1 VRPNPKTGEIEEPD
15 RDGADSIN
23 DGPTRSEKSAAG
35 APGAVQD
42 PFLLAGCLL
51 TRGQCKAVVCCV
63 GKNSSRGDKQGKL
76 ETDVDTKLQSKL
88 KNLADRFTVYALYSA
103 GLVFLA
109 LTVTLIIT
117 LCNIE
122 KGKKLPDGKP
132 APGVAATLFSKLTA
146 QINLCVV
153 LIVVSV
159 PEGLPLTVGVSLAFS
174 VKKMFADKILV
185 RELDAPERMG
195 AVEEICCGK
204 TGTLTKGAMKVTQF
218 QVEARPIKNSR
229 ANTLM
234 NCELSPETLE
244 RIHDSILYNTEARVE
259 MDATT
264 YVPVGSGT
272 EVALLRFLQDAGVP
286 VHLLI
291 QRKLGRIRGTSPFSP
306 ETKRSVVA
314 LQSPSHPDK
323 VVVYVKGAPEVVLG
337 LSTHIVGAGG
347 AVSVLSAEER
357 SEALET
363 VAVMAARPLRVLGF
377 AYAEMDVDTWNSQYE
392 NQGTATE
399 KTLEEALASGKLG
412 LTYLATFGL
421 RDPLR
426 DVVAS
431 AVSHARVDAQI
442 TVRLVSGDHLETAK
456 AVAERAGILTAEE
469 AGQPFACMSA
479 EDFRA
484 AVGNFINEEEV
495 VDGKTI
501 YHPSVENAAHFREDI
516 YPALRVLAR
525 ATAADKH
532 LLVAGLKSMAKV
544 VAATGEGINDVAALR
559 RADVGLAMG
568 SGCSAAKEA
577 ASLVL
582 TDDDF
587 QASLRGIMWGRNIF
601 HNVARF
607 LQFQITVNISVIF
620 TVFVGCCFFAE
631 SPISAVGLLWI
642 NLIMDTF
649 AALALSTEPPLRS
662 IIQSR
667 PAEGG
672 AKILAPHVWRQIL
685 GISILNMVI
694 MTILI
699 FFGGLIADLKFNNE
713 DALAASQGGVP
724 PTCYDKHIHH
734 HHKDQCAEALAYF
747 GSADKRK
754 LFTYIFNTF
763 VFLQL
768 FNEINC
774 RKVGAREFNVFSAP
788 FHNAYF
794 LVVLG
799 GTAAAQ
805 VCLVQFFPSLCTV
818 TSLSRGE
825 WGACLVIG
833 ATPLLAGL
841 ILKLTPE
848 SWPDK
853 ITCGRLPNED
863 EVPRHAILDHYK
875 NATSAAPAPGAVG
888 GPEPGEME
896 LSEHHSDAGNDF
908 QRV

>member
-1 VRPNPKTGEIEEPD
+1 MRPNPKTGEIEEPD

>member
-1 VRPNPKTGEIEEPD
+1 VRPNPKTGEVEEAD
-15 RDGADSIN
+15 RDDDSIH
-23 DGPTRSEKSAAG
+23 DGPPRSEKSAAG

-63 GKNSSRGDKQGKL
+63 GKNSSRGDKQAKL

-357 SEALET
+357 IEALET

-431 AVSHARVDAQI
+431 AVSHARVDAKI

-469 AGQPFACMSA
+469 AGEPFACMSA

-484 AVGNFINEEEV
+484 AVGNFI
-495 VDGKTI
+495 
-501 YHPSVENAAHFREDI
+501 
-516 YPALRVLAR
+516 
-525 ATAADKH
+525 
-532 LLVAGLKSMAKV
+532 M
-544 VAATGEGINDVAALR
+544 
-559 RADVGLAMG
+559 
-568 SGCSAAKEA
+568 
-577 ASLVL
+577 
-582 TDDDF
+582 
-587 QASLRGIMWGRNIF
+587 
-601 HNVARF
+601 
-607 LQFQITVNISVIF
+607 
-620 TVFVGCCFFAE
+620 
-631 SPISAVGLLWI
+631 
-642 NLIMDTF
+642 
-649 AALALSTEPPLRS
+649 
-662 IIQSR
+662 
-667 PAEGG
+667 
-672 AKILAPHVWRQIL
+672 
-685 GISILNMVI
+685 
-694 MTILI
+694 
-699 FFGGLIADLKFNNE
+699 
-713 DALAASQGGVP
+713 
-724 PTCYDKHIHH
+724 
-734 HHKDQCAEALAYF
+734 
-747 GSADKRK
+747 
-754 LFTYIFNTF
+754 
-763 VFLQL
+763 
-768 FNEINC
+768 
-774 RKVGAREFNVFSAP
+774 
-788 FHNAYF
+788 
-794 LVVLG
+794 
-799 GTAAAQ
+799 
-805 VCLVQFFPSLCTV
+805 
-818 TSLSRGE
+818 
-825 WGACLVIG
+825 
-833 ATPLLAGL
+833 
-841 ILKLTPE
+841 
-848 SWPDK
+848 
-853 ITCGRLPNED
+853 
-863 EVPRHAILDHYK
+863 
-875 NATSAAPAPGAVG
+875 
-888 GPEPGEME
+888 
-896 LSEHHSDAGNDF
+896 
-908 QRV
+908 

>member
-1 VRPNPKTGEIEEPD
+1 MRPNPKTGEIEEPD

-272 EVALLRFLQDAGVP
+272 EAALLRFLQDAGVP

-306 ETKRSVVA
+306 ESKRSVVA